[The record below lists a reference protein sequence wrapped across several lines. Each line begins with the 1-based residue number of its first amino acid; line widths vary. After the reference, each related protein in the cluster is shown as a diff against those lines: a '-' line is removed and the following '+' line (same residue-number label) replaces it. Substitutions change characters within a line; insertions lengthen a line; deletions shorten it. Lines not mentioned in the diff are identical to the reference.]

1 MRPQTLLV
9 VLMALGC
16 GLAAAWGVRS
26 MKSGPA
32 APPPVETVPALVAA
46 ADVRRGESL
55 TETMVE
61 LRKIPKAQAPEGL
74 LSDLEEALGRVADY
88 PLLMGEYVVEPK
100 LFPKGAGAGLAAM
113 VPPGF
118 RAFTIQTPSF
128 SSTVAG
134 LIRPRDR
141 VDVLLTMHH
150 GPNGEGATTSTL
162 LQQVELLA
170 VHTTID
176 APSSENAKP
185 TETRSVT
192 LLVTPREAA
201 ILDLGQSK
209 GDLHLTLR
217 NIKDEENHQ
226 TLPVTMADLGLPKL
240 APEPI
245 AIVEAP
251 EPVTLPIRTMRGT
264 AVGYDLITINRPRSS
279 AVAGPSRAP
288 RRESRPTEPEIDP
301 RSVAETKADDPALA
315 SSLAN

>member
-26 MKSGPA
+26 LKSGPA
-32 APPPVETVPALVAA
+32 APPPVEKVPAIVAV
-46 ADVRRGESL
+46 ADVRRGEPF
-55 TETMVE
+55 TETMIE
-61 LRKIPKAQAPEGL
+61 LREIPKNQAPEGL
-74 LSDLEEALGRVADY
+74 LSNMEEVVGRVANY
-88 PLLMGEYVVEPK
+88 PLLIGEYVVEPK
-100 LFPKGAGAGLAAM
+100 LFPKGSGAGLAAM
-113 VPPGF
+113 IPPGF

-134 LIRPRDR
+134 LIRPGDH

-150 GPNGEGATTSTL
+150 GPNRAGSTTSAL
-162 LQQVELLA
+162 LQRIELLA

-209 GDLHLTLR
+209 GDLHLALR
-217 NIKDEENHQ
+217 NIKDKENHQ
-226 TLPVTMADLGLPKL
+226 TPPVTMADLGLPKL
-240 APEPI
+240 DDEPYT
-245 AIVEAP
+245 
-251 EPVTLPIRTMRGT
+251 PVTLPIRTMRGT
-264 AVGYDLITINRPRSS
+264 AVGHDLITINRPRAFAAGTSS
-279 AVAGPSRAP
+279 EAAAP
-288 RRESRPTEPEIDP
+288 AMVSNE
-301 RSVAETKADDPALA
+301 
-315 SSLAN
+315 